1 MRYWA
6 ILMLFVLCACGG
18 GKNSGAK
25 EEADSVTTARREAL
39 REFLALSKDRDKLER
54 LVPSVFYRVLREGD
68 GPVPTDT
75 SMVTVHYEGRL
86 KGGQVF
92 DSSYDRG
99 TPWTVRVD
107 STIAGWKDVLTHMP
121 CGSKWFVYI
130 DFDKAYGDQ
139 SVAGIPAMSNLYF
152 TMELLEV
159 RE

>member
-1 MRYWA
+1 
-6 ILMLFVLCACGG
+6 MLALLSACGG
-18 GKNSGAK
+18 GKSSKTGDT
-25 EEADSVTTARREAL
+25 DSVTTARREAL

-54 LVPSVFYRVLREGD
+54 LAPSVFYRVLREGN
-68 GPVPTDT
+68 GPIPTDS

-86 KGGQVF
+86 KGGQIF
-92 DSSYDRG
+92 DSSYDRN

-130 DFDKAYGDQ
+130 YFDKAYGDQ

-152 TMELLEV
+152 TMELLDVKE
-159 RE
+159 